1 MAATIPESR
10 ADIDA
15 PAVDPGDDLTP
26 LTCLARSVVGTG
38 TCVRSKVVGRAA
50 FAALAASPVT
60 WTVALGGP
68 VAAGLVGTGVVA
80 GGLWWVAGH
89 LARRER

>member
-1 MAATIPESR
+1 MATTIPDPR
-10 ADIDA
+10 AGIDA
-15 PAVDPGDDLTP
+15 PAVEPGDDLTP

-50 FAALAASPVT
+50 FAALAASPAT

-68 VAAGLVGTGVVA
+68 IAVGLVGSGVAA
-80 GGLWWVAGH
+80 GGLWWVAGR
-89 LARRER
+89 LARRPR